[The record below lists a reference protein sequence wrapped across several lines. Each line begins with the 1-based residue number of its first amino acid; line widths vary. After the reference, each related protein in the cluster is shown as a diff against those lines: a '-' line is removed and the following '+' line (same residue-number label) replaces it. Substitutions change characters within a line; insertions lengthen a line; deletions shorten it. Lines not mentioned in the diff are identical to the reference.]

1 MEVYESIKKGEHL
14 SPDSRNSLKMKTQQI
29 NKLMYLKSLAF
40 CPREYRNWFNII
52 LIVFTLNNKKKLSNI
67 IRQVY
72 YIYFKRPILYE
83 DALSRLPIF

>member
-1 MEVYESIKKGEHL
+1 
-14 SPDSRNSLKMKTQQI
+14 
-29 NKLMYLKSLAF
+29 MY
-40 CPREYRNWFNII
+40 REYKNWFNII

-83 DALSRLPIF
+83 DALSRLSISSLYYDQIVQPLKENSY